1 MTDIFL
7 NAKTNDIDL
16 VNSVMRIT
24 ANTEELSRQR
34 VQIWLGI
41 FKGEWLFN
49 TVAGI
54 PYLAND
60 NNPEQL
66 LGAGDNKDA
75 FDRDIKEGIV
85 TRQGIIELTS
95 YTSTL
100 DNSTRT
106 LTINFGATTVDGP
119 IVIEDVTILV

>member
-7 NAKTNDIDL
+7 DPLTNDIQL
-16 VNSVMRIT
+16 TNNVMRLT

-41 FKGEWLFN
+41 FKGEWFAN
-49 TVAGI
+49 ITAGI
-54 PYLAND
+54 PYLVND

-66 LGAGDNKDA
+66 LGVTSKAT
-75 FDRDIKEGIV
+75 FDLFIKTGITTRSGIV
-85 TRQGIIELTS
+85 DLLS
-95 YTSTL
+95 YSSTL

-106 LTINFGATTVDGP
+106 LTISFEASTETGEIVSVDN
-119 IVIEDVTILV
+119 VTILV

>member
-7 NAKTNDIDL
+7 NTDTNDIDL
-16 VNSVMRIT
+16 VNSVMRLT
-24 ANTEELSRQR
+24 ANTEELTRQR

-49 TVAGI
+49 IVAGI

-66 LGAGDNKDA
+66 LGVASNKDS
-75 FDRDIKEGIV
+75 FDRAIREGII
-85 TRQGIIELTS
+85 TRAGIIDLTS

-100 DNSTRT
+100 DNLTRT
-106 LTINFGATTVDGP
+106 LTINFKATTEDGP
-119 IVIEDVTILV
+119 IVIEDVTITV